1 MKSTA
6 ASPYSKMYLV
16 TPSVYQI
23 LKNCISD
30 KEKIVTDGLN
40 ETEVVKGQT
49 PAEKI
54 VSEIAQ
60 KDFNEPTIATQIVE
74 EQLVPPTTNPTD
86 VIFSEQYNVPSE
98 NPKEQEK
105 LVYSNPITTPCEQ
118 DNPEGGIIPSMLYKQ
133 KKISED
139 IIPKTKLLQPKIVL
153 TRVNPHQCNVCMKL
167 FTRKWDLKRHLT
179 SIHNNIIN
187 PPIETPQV
195 LEDDDIEMKEQQ
207 QNQSFDNWSEGTTR
221 SGKRFGGKRFVNMD
235 TSTPTL
241 RGKRTAKIAKL
252 GSIKIPAKSRP
263 EGGEESNNPDSFEH
277 WA

>member
-40 ETEVVKGQT
+40 ATEIEKGQT

-74 EQLVPPTTNPTD
+74 EQLVPPSTNPTD
-86 VIFSEQYNVPSE
+86 VIFSEQYNVPTE
-98 NPKEQEK
+98 KIPKEQEK
-105 LVYSNPITTPCEQ
+105 LVYSNPLTTPCEQ

-133 KKISED
+133 KNISEE

-153 TRVNPHQCNVCMKL
+153 TRVNPQQCNVCMKL

-179 SIHNNIIN
+179 SVHKNIIN
-187 PPIETPQV
+187 PPIETPQI
-195 LEDDDIEMKEQQ
+195 LEDDDVEMKEQ
-207 QNQSFDNWSEGTTR
+207 QNQSFDNWSAGTTR
-221 SGKRFGGKRFVNMD
+221 SGKKFVNMD

-241 RGKRTAKIAKL
+241 RGKRTAKVAKL
-252 GSIKIPAKSRP
+252 GSLKIPPKSRP
-263 EGGEESNNPDSFEH
+263 EGGEESNNPDTFPH